1 MRQLLRAHGNQAAWA
16 ALLLLVSGVAGLEAL
31 QWMHPEWFCRPISP
45 GGLELVCG
53 GDYSAPVIQFVQS
66 ALLATCAG
74 LYALG
79 MASLPVG
86 GTRWGGKLV
95 LVALTAVAI
104 GVGWMARSFAAD
116 CFP

>member
-1 MRQLLRAHGNQAAWA
+1 MQQLLRTHGNLAAWA
-16 ALLLLVSGVAGLEAL
+16 ALLVLASGIVGLETL

-53 GDYSAPVIQFVQS
+53 GDYSAPAIRFAQR

-74 LYALG
+74 FYVFGL
-79 MASLPVG
+79 ASIPLG

-95 LVALTAVAI
+95 LFALTAIAI
-104 GVGWMARSFAAD
+104 GVGWVARSFAAD